1 MLTVTTETVPGFEIV
16 EALGVVRGNVVR
28 TKHVGT
34 DIVAS
39 LQTLVGGEVQGYTAM
54 IAGAR
59 EQAVARMEED
69 ARRMGADA
77 VVGLRFS
84 TSMVMRGAS
93 EMLAVGTAV
102 RLRRKA

>member
-59 EQAVARMEED
+59 EQAVSRMEGD

>member
-59 EQAVARMEED
+59 EQAVSRMEGD

-102 RLRRKA
+102 RLHKKG

>member
-1 MLTVTTETVPGFEIV
+1 MLIVTTETIPGSEII

-39 LQTLVGGEVQGYTAM
+39 LQTLVGGEVGGYTSM

-59 EQAVARMEED
+59 EQAVARMVED
-69 ARRMGADA
+69 AETLGADA
-77 VVGLRFS
+77 IVGLRFS

-102 RLRRKA
+102 KVSKA

>member
-1 MLTVTTETVPGFEIV
+1 MLVVTTDTIPGYTVTK
-16 EALGVVRGNVVR
+16 ALGVVRGNVVR

-34 DIVAS
+34 DLVAS
-39 LQTLVGGEVQGYTAM
+39 LQTLIGGEVKGYTAM

-59 EQAVARMEED
+59 EQAVARMIED
-69 ARRMGADA
+69 AGELNANA

-102 RLRRKA
+102 RLRKEE